1 MPQRADTMIHPR
13 IEDLLGRT
21 DSKFGLVT
29 LAARRARD
37 INSYFGQLGEGLGA
51 SIPPQVTSVARK
63 PLSIA
68 FEEIAVDKI
77 VPIELPDDEP
87 TEVDADGAPVGDASV
102 GDTAE

>member
-1 MPQRADTMIHPR
+1 MAQRADTMIYPR
-13 IEDLLGRT
+13 IEDLLDRT

-37 INSYFGQLGEGLGA
+37 ITAYFGQLGDGLGS

-77 VPIELPDDEP
+77 VPIEIPDDEP
-87 TEVDADGAPVGDASV
+87 AESDDAAGDTPAGDA
-102 GDTAE
+102 TE